1 MKTTFGERLQMA
13 LDYRNKKASE
23 LANGTGLSQPLI
35 SQYLKDKFEAK
46 NDKALLIARYL
57 NVSVLWLM
65 GLDDNMI
72 DDSIITVDSN
82 TKKQEDIHINSL
94 DIIHSLTKIPVYAPL
109 CCGSGLFVDDEII
122 DYVAIPTESLQSHKE
137 YFGQYA
143 KGDSMIG
150 AGINDGDIL
159 IFEKINGIISQ
170 GQIGC
175 FCIDENIATCKKMM
189 IAEDSTVYLMPANEN
204 YPPITITVENSCF
217 RCIGK
222 LAFVVSDRRGK

>member
-1 MKTTFGERLQMA
+1 MKNKTNELIKQRRLELGLTLEDVARA
-13 LDYRNKKASE
+13 LGVNRSTVLRYESKDIEKMPIDIIPP
-23 LANGTGLSQPLI
+23 LAKILRCSPE
-35 SQYLKDKFEAK
+35 Y
-46 NDKALLIARYL
+46 
-57 NVSVLWLM
+57 LM
-65 GLDDNMI
+65 GWVEEDK
-72 DDSIITVDSN
+72 SN
-82 TKKQEDIHINSL
+82 EL
-94 DIIHSLTKIPVYAPL
+94 IHSITKIPVYAPL

-122 DYVAIPTESLQSHKE
+122 DYVAIPTESLQSNKE

>member
-1 MKTTFGERLQMA
+1 MLQLYENIKA
-13 LDYRNKKASE
+13 LRIKKGMSQEE
-23 LANGTGLSQPLI
+23 LAIKTGYTSRSSIAKIETGEVDLSQSKI
-35 SQYLKDKFEAK
+35 VAFAEA
-46 NDKALLIARYL
+46 LGTTPMQ
-57 NVSVLWLM
+57 LM
-65 GLDDNMI
+65 GWAEPSEEITYNM
-72 DDSIITVDSN
+72 
-82 TKKQEDIHINSL
+82 
-94 DIIHSLTKIPVYAPL
+94 TKIPVYAPL

-122 DYVAIPTESLQSHKE
+122 DYVAIPTESLQSNKE

>member
-1 MKTTFGERLQMA
+1 MSKNFGDILKELRENCGLTQ
-13 LDYRNKKASE
+13 RE
-23 LANGTGLSQPLI
+23 LATRLGLGYSTVAMYESGKREPNFETLEKIADYFNTDMNYLYGKTDVKNRMTIIEGT
-35 SQYLKDKFEAK
+35 
-46 NDKALLIARYL
+46 
-57 NVSVLWLM
+57 
-65 GLDDNMI
+65 
-72 DDSIITVDSN
+72 
-82 TKKQEDIHINSL
+82 
-94 DIIHSLTKIPVYAPL
+94 DIIHSITKIPVYAPL
-109 CCGSGLFVDDEII
+109 CCGSGLFVDDEVI

>member
-1 MKTTFGERLQMA
+1 MANNFGDILKELRESCDLTQRDLATELGLAYSTIAMYESGKREPNFETLEKIADYFNTDMNYLYGKTNIRNRL
-13 LDYRNKKASE
+13 
-23 LANGTGLSQPLI
+23 T
-35 SQYLKDKFEAK
+35 
-46 NDKALLIARYL
+46 
-57 NVSVLWLM
+57 VV
-65 GLDDNMI
+65 DN
-72 DDSIITVDSN
+72 S
-82 TKKQEDIHINSL
+82 
-94 DIIHSLTKIPVYAPL
+94 DIIHAITKIPVYAPL
-109 CCGSGLFVDDEII
+109 CCGGGLFVDDEII
-122 DYVAIPTESLQSHKE
+122 DYIAIPTESLQPNKE

-143 KGDSMIG
+143 KGDSMVG

-159 IFEKINGIISQ
+159 IFEKINGIIGQ

-175 FCIDENIATCKKMM
+175 FCIDENMATCKKMM

>member
-1 MKTTFGERLQMA
+1 MKNKTNELIKQRRLELGLTLEDVARA
-13 LDYRNKKASE
+13 LGVNRSTVLRYESKDIEKMPIDIIPP
-23 LANGTGLSQPLI
+23 LAKILRCSPE
-35 SQYLKDKFEAK
+35 Y
-46 NDKALLIARYL
+46 
-57 NVSVLWLM
+57 LM
-65 GLDDNMI
+65 GWVEEDK
-72 DDSIITVDSN
+72 SN
-82 TKKQEDIHINSL
+82 ELIHAI
-94 DIIHSLTKIPVYAPL
+94 TKIPVYAPL

-175 FCIDENIATCKKMM
+175 FCIDENIATCKKMV

>member
-1 MKTTFGERLQMA
+1 MPKNFGEILKELRENSRLTQ
-13 LDYRNKKASE
+13 RE
-23 LANGTGLSQPLI
+23 LAAKLGLGYSTIAMYESNKREPNFETLEKI
-35 SQYLKDKFEAK
+35 ADFFNTDMNYLYGKTNIRNRLTEQ
-46 NDKALLIARYL
+46 
-57 NVSVLWLM
+57 
-65 GLDDNMI
+65 DNYGI
-72 DDSIITVDSN
+72 LHAI
-82 TKKQEDIHINSL
+82 
-94 DIIHSLTKIPVYAPL
+94 TKIPVYAPL
-109 CCGSGLFVDDEII
+109 CCGDGLFVDDQII

-159 IFEKINGIISQ
+159 IFEKINGMIGQ

>member
-1 MKTTFGERLQMA
+1 MKNKTNELIKQRRLELGLTLEDVARA
-13 LDYRNKKASE
+13 LGVNRSTVLRYESKDIEKMPIDIIPP
-23 LANGTGLSQPLI
+23 LAKILRCSPE
-35 SQYLKDKFEAK
+35 Y
-46 NDKALLIARYL
+46 
-57 NVSVLWLM
+57 LM
-65 GLDDNMI
+65 GWVEEDK
-72 DDSIITVDSN
+72 SN
-82 TKKQEDIHINSL
+82 EL
-94 DIIHSLTKIPVYAPL
+94 IHSITKIPVYAPL